1 MRTKEFDIVV
11 FGATGFV
18 GKILCNY
25 LVNESTEPNLSW
37 AMAARSESKLQ
48 ELKASLGSAAASLPV
63 IVADSSDEASLRGMC
78 EKAELIISTVGPYA
92 LYGELLVK
100 LCSQL
105 GTDYCD
111 LTGEPQW
118 IRRMIDLYQ
127 VDASN
132 SGARI
137 VHCCGF
143 DSVPS
148 DLGVRFLQA
157 HAQRHFGR
165 YCDQIK
171 LRVKVLQGGWSG
183 GTAASGLNLYKEAAG
198 DPALRKEMHDP
209 YSLCPTGHGFRV
221 RQHNVSVEY
230 DNDFDAWAAPF
241 IMAAINTRVVLRS
254 NALLKGHYDDNF
266 RYHEAMLTGTGKQGE
281 KAAKRL
287 SFGTKFSTRALAFG
301 PFRWLASRFLLP
313 SQGEGPSPEQQI
325 NGCYDLRLLGRT
337 RQGEEIRVK
346 VTGDR
351 DPGYG
356 STAKMVAQAGIS
368 LRFDAGEVGGGFWTP
383 ATAFNEKLISRLIE
397 KAGMRFELESTS
409 QDDKKLVPGSAC
421 GLASCAFVAAL
432 F

>member
-1 MRTKEFDIVV
+1 MPNKEFDIVV

-25 LVNESTEPNLSW
+25 LVNEYTEPNLTW
-37 AMAARSESKLQ
+37 AMAARSGSKLQ
-48 ELKASLGSAAASLPV
+48 ELKDSLGSAAASLSL
-63 IVADSSDEASLRGMC
+63 IIADSSDEASLRRMC

-127 VDASN
+127 ADAKS

-148 DLGVRFLQA
+148 DLGVMFLQD
-157 HAQRHFGR
+157 HAQRYFGR
-165 YCDQIK
+165 YCDQVK
-171 LRVKVLQGGWSG
+171 LRVKVMKGGASG
-183 GTAASGLNLYKEAAG
+183 GTIASGLNLYKEAAG
-198 DPALRKEMHDP
+198 DPALRKEMRDP
-209 YSLCPTGHGFRV
+209 YSLCPEEHSFRV

-230 DNDFDAWAAPF
+230 DNDFDAWAGPF
-241 IMAAINTRVVLRS
+241 IMASINTRIVLRS
-254 NALLKGHYDDNF
+254 NALLERHYDDNF
-266 RYHEAMLTGTGKQGE
+266 RYDEAMLTGTGKRGE

-287 SFGTKFSTRALAFG
+287 SLGTKFSTIALAFG
-301 PFRWLASRFLLP
+301 PVRWFAARFFLP
-313 SQGEGPSPEQQI
+313 SPGEGPSPEQQLE
-325 NGCYDLRLLGRT
+325 GCYDLRLLGRT
-337 RQGEEIRVK
+337 KLGEEVQVK

-356 STAKMVAQAGIS
+356 STAKMLAQAGIS
-368 LRFDAGEVGGGFWTP
+368 LRRDVDEGEVGGGFWTP
-383 ATAFNEKLISRLIE
+383 ATAFNEKLISRLVE
-397 KAGMRFELESTS
+397 NAGMTFELKSTS
-409 QDDKKLVPGSAC
+409 RAMRAIQNS
-421 GLASCAFVAAL
+421 SVAADKNL
-432 F
+432 E